1 MASSASSS
9 LEGDQQGRRGGGRLT
24 GAAGATGGSGAP
36 SPIALSVDAAKE
48 ARYPT
53 RVLLCVTA
61 VALLVNYVETMV
73 IPGVPA
79 IQKDFATT
87 ATIASWI
94 TSAFLIVGSA
104 VAPLFGKLGD
114 IYGKKRMVLISL
126 TFYTFGV
133 GIAGFSPSIY
143 FLLFARAVQGIGFAI
158 VPLGLAIITDT
169 FPREKIAGAQGI
181 ISGTFA
187 IGAAAGLIL
196 GSEVV
201 QDLGWQYAF
210 HSAFV
215 LSIVLFLLVWR
226 VIKRDS
232 PGRKRSID
240 YLGALILMSGVTL
253 LLVYATEGPSLG
265 WLSAEEIALLVPGA
279 LLTLLFFPF
288 EARRAEPLIRLDL
301 LRIRNVLVANLIGIV
316 SGVVMFLLFFAIVYY
331 AELPSPFGLSLGI
344 VATGLTLAPATL
356 AMLFAGPFAG
366 RMVARLGPRPI
377 LFVGALA
384 MIIGLALFIVNRG
397 TTLDVSV
404 DMVFSLVGIV
414 CTIIPIVNMI
424 SISLPRET
432 IAVGLGIN
440 TMLRNLGG
448 AIGPVVATAIMATYT
463 SPLIITTAQGQA
475 VTAGVLPNA
484 TAFNIVFGIGLALTV
499 VVIVLTS
506 MSKNYTFKDIN
517 KAPSPPPATPKA

>member
-1 MASSASSS
+1 MAAVSGSASPQG
-9 LEGDQQGRRGGGRLT
+9 GDGGAPRRG
-24 GAAGATGGSGAP
+24 A
-36 SPIALSVDAAKE
+36 DAAKDSK
-48 ARYPT
+48 YPT

-79 IQKDFATT
+79 IQKDFSTT

-114 IYGKKRMVLISL
+114 TYGKKRMVLISL

-143 FLLFARAVQGIGFAI
+143 FLLFSRAVQGVGFAI

-169 FPREKIAGAQGI
+169 FPREKIAAAQGI

-215 LSIVLFLLVWR
+215 LSIVLFALVWKI
-226 VIKRDS
+226 IKKDT
-232 PGRKRSID
+232 PGPKRSVD

-253 LLVYATEGPSLG
+253 LLIYATEGPSLG
-265 WLSAEEIALLVPGA
+265 WLSAEEIALLVPGIA
-279 LLTLLFFPF
+279 LTLAFFVF
-288 EARRAEPLIRLDL
+288 ETRQLEPLIHLDL
-301 LRIRNVLVANLIGIV
+301 LGIRNVLVANLVGIV
-316 SGVVMFLLFFAIVYY
+316 SGIVMFLLFLAIVYY
-331 AELPSPFGLSLGI
+331 AELPPPFGLGLGI

-356 AMLFAGPFAG
+356 AMLVTGPFAG
-366 RMVARLGPRPI
+366 RAVARYGPRPI
-377 LFVGALA
+377 LFVGALS
-384 MIIGLALFIVNRG
+384 MITGLSLFILNRA
-397 TTLDVSV
+397 TTLDLSL
-404 DMVFSLVGIV
+404 DLVFSLVGIV

-424 SISLPRET
+424 SVSLPRET

-463 SPLIITTAQGQA
+463 SPLTQVINGHPVLVAQ
-475 VTAGVLPNA
+475 LPNS
-484 TAFNIVFGIGLALTV
+484 TAFDIVFGVGL
-499 VVIVLTS
+499 VLTFIVIALS
-506 MSKNYTFKDIN
+506 STAKNYTFKN
-517 KAPSPPPATPKA
+517 APKPPDKPPA

>member
-1 MASSASSS
+1 METGPDSSPPRS
-9 LEGDQQGRRGGGRLT
+9 GNG
-24 GAAGATGGSGAP
+24 GAAPPATE
-36 SPIALSVDAAKE
+36 AAKD
-48 ARYPT
+48 AKYPT

-73 IPGVPA
+73 IPGVPV

-104 VAPLFGKLGD
+104 VAPLFGRLGD
-114 IYGKKRMVLISL
+114 NYGKKRMVLVSL

-143 FLLFARAVQGIGFAI
+143 FLLFARAIQGIGFAI

-215 LSIVLFLLVWR
+215 LSIALFVLVWK
-226 VIKRDS
+226 VIRRDS
-232 PGRKRSID
+232 PRAKHKVD

-253 LLVYATEGPSLG
+253 LLIYATEGPSIG
-265 WLSAEEIALLVPGA
+265 WLSGEEIAFLVPGA
-279 LLTLLFFPF
+279 FLALFFFYF
-288 EARRAEPLIRLDL
+288 ETKVAEPLIRLDL
-301 LRIRNVLVANLIGIV
+301 LRIRNVLVANLVGLV
-316 SGVVMFLLFFAIVYY
+316 SGIVMFLLFFAIIYY
-331 AELPSPFGLSLGI
+331 AELPAPFGLTLGI

-356 AMLFAGPFAG
+356 AMLVAGPLAG
-366 RMVARLGPRPI
+366 RAVARFGPRPM
-377 LFVGALA
+377 LFVACLS
-384 MIIGLALFIVNRG
+384 MGLGLTLFIVNRA
-397 TTLDVSV
+397 TSTDISLDL
-404 DMVFSLVGIV
+404 VFSLVGIV
-414 CTIIPIVNMI
+414 CIIIPIVNMI
-424 SISLPRET
+424 SLSLPGET
-432 IAVGLGIN
+432 IGVGLGFN

-448 AIGPVVATAIMATYT
+448 AIGPVLATAIMASYT
-463 SPLIITTAQGQA
+463 SPLVAVVAGHTVATGQN
-475 VTAGVLPNA
+475 LPNA
-484 TAFNIVFGIGLALTV
+484 TAFDIVFGIGLVLTV
-499 VVIVLTS
+499 VVVLLS
-506 MSKNYTFKDIN
+506 AMSKNYTFRDV
-517 KAPSPPPATPKA
+517 ARLPAKTPE

>member
-1 MASSASSS
+1 MDSGPGSSTPRT
-9 LEGDQQGRRGGGRLT
+9 GNG
-24 GAAGATGGSGAP
+24 GAAPPGQDGAKDT
-36 SPIALSVDAAKE
+36 K
-48 ARYPT
+48 YPT
-53 RVLLCVTA
+53 KVLLCVTA

-73 IPGVPA
+73 IPGVPV

-104 VAPLFGKLGD
+104 VAPLFGRLGD
-114 IYGKKRMVLISL
+114 NYGKKRMVLVSL

-143 FLLFARAVQGIGFAI
+143 FLLFARAVQGVGFAI

-169 FPREKIAGAQGI
+169 FPREKIAGAQGV

-215 LSIVLFLLVWR
+215 LSIVLFVLVWK
-226 VIKRDS
+226 VIRRDS
-232 PGRKRSID
+232 PRAKHKVD

-265 WLSAEEIALLVPGA
+265 WLNGEEIALLLPGVFLA
-279 LLTLLFFPF
+279 LFFFYF
-288 EARRAEPLIRLDL
+288 ETKVAEPLIRLDL
-301 LRIRNVLVANLIGIV
+301 LRIRNVLVANLVGLV
-316 SGVVMFLLFFAIVYY
+316 SGVVMFLLFFAIIYY
-331 AELPSPFGLSLGI
+331 AELPTPFGLALGI

-356 AMLFAGPFAG
+356 AMLIVGPFAG
-366 RMVARLGPRPI
+366 RAVARFGPRPM
-377 LFVGALA
+377 LFVACLA
-384 MIIGLALFIVNRG
+384 MGTGLVLFIVNRA
-397 TTLDVSV
+397 TNIDLSIDL
-404 DMVFSLVGIV
+404 VFSLVGIV
-414 CTIIPIVNMI
+414 CVIIPIVNMI
-424 SISLPRET
+424 SLSLPRET
-432 IAVGLGIN
+432 IGVGLGFN

-463 SPLIITTAQGQA
+463 SPLTAVVNGHA
-475 VTAGVLPNA
+475 VPVAQLPNS
-484 TAFNIVFGIGLALTV
+484 TAFDIVFGVGLVLTV
-499 VVIVLTS
+499 LAVLLSS
-506 MSKNYTFKDIN
+506 MSKNYTFKDMA
-517 KAPSPPPATPKA
+517 KAPAQPQG